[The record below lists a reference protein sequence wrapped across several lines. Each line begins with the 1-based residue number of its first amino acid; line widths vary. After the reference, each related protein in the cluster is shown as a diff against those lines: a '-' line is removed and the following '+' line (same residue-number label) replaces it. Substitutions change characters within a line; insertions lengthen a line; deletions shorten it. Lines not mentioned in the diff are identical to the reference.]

1 MISSDTFTV
10 QESSKVSRLGG
21 ANVRFYGEELC
32 VAVAKV
38 TEVEKQDGTT
48 DRSSACLK
56 SCFGVGGGTRLDT
69 YSGTFGRITS
79 NNPPCCLSG
88 KTTTLRFSIPAPP
101 TTPPPSYQC
110 TACTGCEDSD
120 ARRSTETC
128 NPGDKCFTLKLQKQ
142 KDGEVVTVKGCS
154 HGLRY
159 WGKNLDCDDQ
169 CKNDVRLWPE
179 RSRHYSVCVSCC
191 SGDKCNDKNKKLVSG
206 AGSHRHTLYVM
217 IITLSFTFISMIWSQ

>member
-32 VAVAKV
+32 VAVTKV

-88 KTTTLRFSIPAPP
+88 KTTTLRFQFPHPQPRLRLLISALHVPAVRILMPSVPQRLAIPVISALRWN
-101 TTPPPSYQC
+101 C
-110 TACTGCEDSD
+110 RNRKM
-120 ARRSTETC
+120 ARSS
-128 NPGDKCFTLKLQKQ
+128 P
-142 KDGEVVTVKGCS
+142 
-154 HGLRY
+154 
-159 WGKNLDCDDQ
+159 
-169 CKNDVRLWPE
+169 
-179 RSRHYSVCVSCC
+179 
-191 SGDKCNDKNKKLVSG
+191 
-206 AGSHRHTLYVM
+206 
-217 IITLSFTFISMIWSQ
+217 